1 VAAVRLEPLLVWVIQ
16 RCDDFTRKHKFS
28 IADRWIEVCLDVQA
42 SLVEAAYVRDQ
53 KTLLQT
59 ASRGLV
65 RARVLARLA
74 CSLRALSGEQLAY
87 FDRESLVVGRMVGG
101 WLRALGRRAT
111 AAPSSVGSPPSG
123 GSPRGEVGPLPT
135 G

>member
-16 RCDDFTRKHKFS
+16 RCDDFPRKHKFS
-28 IADRWIEVCLDVQA
+28 IADRWVEVCLDVQA
-42 SLVEAAYVRDQ
+42 SLVEATYVRD
-53 KTLLQT
+53 KRSLLQA

-74 CSLRALSGEQLAY
+74 CSLRALSNEQLAH

-111 AAPSSVGSPPSG
+111 VAASSVGSPPSG
-123 GSPRGEVGPLPT
+123 NPRGEVGPLPT